1 MLNIQREQDEVPA
14 LKNMQI
20 IISRTRRKEKKP
32 RSEKLSD
39 LASVTQVLQSRAW
52 S

>member
-1 MLNIQREQDEVPA
+1 MA
-14 LKNMQI
+14 LKHFTWITQLREADTLI
-20 IISRTRRKEKKP
+20 FPTYKLGKKGA
-32 RSEKLSD
+32 EKLSD